1 MLSTSHNPHVIVQ
14 NTLIKN
20 VQVHVSM
27 CVHYVCMHV
36 CIYVCIHVYTVYVHV
51 CMNVYIH
58 VCTCMY
64 VHMYVCFYT
73 QIFTPVHKRTDM
85 NGFSPVLVKLKTCY
99 SSS

>member
-1 MLSTSHNPHVIVQ
+1 MIVQ

-27 CVHYVCMHV
+27 YACMYIRMYTPALLYV
-36 CIYVCIHVYTVYVHV
+36 YV
-51 CMNVYIH
+51 CMNVYI
-58 VCTCMY
+58 Y
-64 VHMYVCFYT
+64 MYVCMFLYTYT

-99 SSS
+99 SSSSP